1 MDTLPTTASLRRWWQ
16 RFLDE
21 LPDFH
26 ARLFITA
33 TVTGFV
39 AALVGAVANYLNDGE
54 PALVTLTLGLAA
66 ASLAMIWFAKRTGR
80 SELAR
85 VATVII
91 VYLVIFPYMFFI
103 GGGYHSGMPALLVF
117 GMGFTALALVG
128 PTDADSGPLRTP
140 PPCWQRSHPR
150 VARGARSRV
159 VNRLSRSQDQQEL
172 GGAGCPSP
180 A

>member
-1 MDTLPTTASLRRWWQ
+1 MDTLPTTVSLRRWWQ

-33 TVTGFV
+33 AVTGFV
-39 AALVGAVANYLNDGE
+39 SALVGAVANYLNDGE

-80 SELAR
+80 YELAR

-91 VYLVIFPYMFFI
+91 VFSSSSLTCSS
-103 GGGYHSGMPALLVF
+103 SGVATTPAC
-117 GMGFTALALVG
+117 
-128 PTDADSGPLRTP
+128 
-140 PPCWQRSHPR
+140 PPCSCSAWASP
-150 VARGARSRV
+150 RSRSSDRPMQILAHSAPHLPAGSV
-159 VNRLSRSQDQQEL
+159 VTRGSLEVPDH
-172 GGAGCPSP
+172 GW
-180 A
+180 